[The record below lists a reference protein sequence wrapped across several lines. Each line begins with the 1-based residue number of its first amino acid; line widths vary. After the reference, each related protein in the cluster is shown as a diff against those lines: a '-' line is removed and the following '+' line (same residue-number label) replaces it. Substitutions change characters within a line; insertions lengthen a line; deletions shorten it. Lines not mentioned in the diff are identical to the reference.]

1 MCRAGATS
9 RYFHSPVDHVDF
21 GSMFSATRPEKGC
34 AHQRL
39 RIHLPRLPTE
49 AVFLP
54 KPKPLPVVGMS
65 PPAVVCSCGQCN
77 DSHGFVSVQVLELE
91 YDLGTSVRTRR
102 GRTIQLIFGRNERE
116 GPHTHTAAAERCRQ
130 PAIHRALLVTNT
142 SMVAAGI
149 EHAVQA
155 PAAATV
161 APVSDSSDSS
171 SSDEELDAPNPV
183 MGPSSSSAAAA
194 AAAADQRENVSIED
208 QIQRQKLASFLD

>member
-1 MCRAGATS
+1 M
-9 RYFHSPVDHVDF
+9 
-21 GSMFSATRPEKGC
+21 
-34 AHQRL
+34 
-39 RIHLPRLPTE
+39 
-49 AVFLP
+49 
-54 KPKPLPVVGMS
+54 
-65 PPAVVCSCGQCN
+65 
-77 DSHGFVSVQVLELE
+77 
-91 YDLGTSVRTRR
+91 
-102 GRTIQLIFGRNERE
+102 
-116 GPHTHTAAAERCRQ
+116 
-130 PAIHRALLVTNT
+130 TNT

-208 QIQRQKLASFLD
+208 QIQRQKLASFLDEDSSTDAEEEDMQIKGEPLVVNEDGNATEDKNVDPLQPRDEKMSLLKADEEVEVQGEQVLQNQVLLPTAVQAIIACKPHQTVRLRRCSYERHGRRAGFSGAAVSP